1 MSPISAPSQPIA
13 TKPEKLA
20 IVVTADDFGIGRRTS
35 EGILQAHLQ
44 GPVTATSLMVVTG
57 DHVRASLPLLAEA
70 PNLDVGLHLVL
81 TRCGHAPLVARKSSG
96 LCDDDGFVTN
106 GRLWIRSMTARLDR
120 NAVTDEIAA
129 QAQLFHKLVGR
140 LPTHVDAHHHAHQLP
155 VIRGALLEVMAR
167 GLLPAV
173 TRVTV
178 EAGAMI
184 RFAPGVRAKR
194 RAAHLLGKRAAKL
207 FRRRG
212 VWANDFYFGMLDSAS
227 LRRDAPWR
235 HFLQRLPDFGVVEW
249 VVHPGL
255 PDETLRGRD
264 SYSVQRSTELRS
276 LIDPAHALQWQR
288 LRPLLTRKSVLA
300 PGRPASIKN

>member
-1 MSPISAPSQPIA
+1 MTNDQQ
-13 TKPEKLA
+13 LA

-178 EAGAMI
+178 EPGAMM
-184 RFAPGVRAKR
+184 RFAPGVRAR
-194 RAAHLLGKRAAKL
+194 RCAAHLLGKRAAKL
-207 FRRRG
+207 FWRRG

-264 SYSVQRSTELRS
+264 SYSVQRWAELRS